1 MMTIKELT
9 IPLVR
14 DVSYDRD
21 ESPLTADIPPLWYII
36 SPTHGVIRKWGDI
49 KWGGI
54 IPNGIIPESI
64 TVILRNITEREY

>member
-1 MMTIKELT
+1 MMTIKELI

-21 ESPLTADIPPLWYII
+21 FSPLTADIPPLWYII
-36 SPTHGVIRKWGDI
+36 SPTHSVIRKWGDI

-54 IPNGIIPESI
+54 IGNNTIHE
-64 TVILRNITEREY
+64 

>member
-21 ESPLTADIPPLWYII
+21 FSPLTADIPPLWYII
-36 SPTHGVIRKWGDI
+36 SPTHSVIRKWGDI

-54 IPNGIIPESI
+54 IGNNTIHE
-64 TVILRNITEREY
+64 

>member
-1 MMTIKELT
+1 MTIKELT

-21 ESPLTADIPPLWYII
+21 FSPLTADIPPLWYII
-36 SPTHGVIRKWGDI
+36 SPTDCVIRKWGDI

-64 TVILRNITEREY
+64 TVI

>member
-36 SPTHGVIRKWGDI
+36 SPTDCLIRKWGTLN
-49 KWGGI
+49 GGI
-54 IPNGIIPESI
+54 LPMGNICEDITII
-64 TVILRNITEREY
+64 LKNITDREY

>member
-21 ESPLTADIPPLWYII
+21 ESPLTADIPSLWYII
-36 SPTHGVIRKWGDI
+36 SPTHSVIRKWGDI

-64 TVILRNITEREY
+64 TVI

>member
-1 MMTIKELT
+1 MTIKELI

-36 SPTHGVIRKWGDI
+36 SPTECVIRKWGEPLM
-49 KWGGI
+49 GGT
-54 IPNGIIPESI
+54 I
-64 TVILRNITEREY
+64 TDGEYM

>member
-1 MMTIKELT
+1 MTIKELT

-21 ESPLTADIPPLWYII
+21 FSPLTADIPPLWYII
-36 SPTHGVIRKWGDI
+36 SPTHSVIRKWGDI

-64 TVILRNITEREY
+64 TVI

>member
-1 MMTIKELT
+1 MTIKELT

-21 ESPLTADIPPLWYII
+21 FSPLTADIPPLWYII
-36 SPTHGVIRKWGDI
+36 SPTDCVIRKWGDI

-54 IPNGIIPESI
+54 LPNGIIPEGI
-64 TVILRNITEREY
+64 TII

>member
-36 SPTHGVIRKWGDI
+36 SPTDCVIRKWGDI
-49 KWGGI
+49 KWGEI
-54 IPNGIIPESI
+54 LPNGIIPEGI
-64 TVILRNITEREY
+64 TIILKNITDREY

>member
-36 SPTHGVIRKWGDI
+36 SPTHSVIRKWGKF

-54 IPNGIIPESI
+54 LPNGIIPESI
-64 TVILRNITEREY
+64 TVI

>member
-36 SPTHGVIRKWGDI
+36 SPTDCVIRKWGDI

-54 IPNGIIPESI
+54 IPNGIIPEGI
-64 TVILRNITEREY
+64 TII